1 MPLFLASLL
10 GGLISVAGTVAGRV
24 MIALGFQ
31 LVVFTGL
38 DLSLDWIE
46 ARVVAELGGLP
57 AQALGVLSTL
67 QVDTAVTII
76 LSAISARLVL
86 KGLTNGALTKWVS
99 GGAGA

>member
-10 GGLISVAGTVAGRV
+10 GGLISVAGTLAGRV

-38 DLSLDWIE
+38 QVTLDWIE
-46 ARVVAELGGLP
+46 ARVVAEIGAMP
-57 AQALGVLSTL
+57 AQAISILSTL
-67 QVDTAVTII
+67 QVDTAVTIL
-76 LSAISARLVL
+76 LSAISARLLL
-86 KGLTNGALTKWVS
+86 KGLTNGSLTKWVS